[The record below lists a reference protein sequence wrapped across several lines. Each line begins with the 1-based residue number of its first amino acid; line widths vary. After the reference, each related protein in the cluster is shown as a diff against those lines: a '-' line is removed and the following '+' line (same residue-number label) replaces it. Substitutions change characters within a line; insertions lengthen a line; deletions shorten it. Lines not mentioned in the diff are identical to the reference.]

1 MRVQE
6 IMTSNPA
13 CCTPNTSLQ
22 EVAQMMVDCDCGAI
36 PVVDSTESNR
46 PVGIITDRDIVTRVV
61 AKGGDCSK
69 TVETA
74 MTSDV
79 VTVKEDADL
88 REAEDLMK
96 RRQLR
101 RMLVVDDSGSCCGIL
116 AQADIARHGS
126 EEEAGELLEE
136 ISEPSQ
142 VW

>member
-36 PVVDSTESNR
+36 PVVDSSESKR
-46 PVGIITDRDIVTRVV
+46 PVGIVTDRDIVTRVV

-69 TVETA
+69 TVEVA
-74 MTSDV
+74 MTPDL

-88 REAEDLMK
+88 NEAEDLMK
-96 RRQLR
+96 RHQLR
-101 RMLVVDDSGSCCGIL
+101 RILVVDDSGACCGIL
-116 AQADIARHGS
+116 AQADIARHGND
-126 EEEAGELLEE
+126 EETGELLEE

-142 VW
+142 AW